1 MISSGDFSPLLES
14 LCCAY
19 GSLNIHRRT
28 ERESVNDVGDVSY
41 GVGGMGC
48 IYCVLN

>member
-1 MISSGDFSPLLES
+1 MTSSGVFSSLLES

-19 GSLNIHRRT
+19 RSLNIHRQT
-28 ERESVNDVGDVSY
+28 EGEHANDVGDVSY